1 MQIYSPNA
9 WDLLIE
15 MFLGIH
21 EIVLN
26 LTKQMRASKTCIGSN
41 STKRIHAGRKKLF
54 NTVSGCSRD
63 DLNLETELS
72 LRITQNDYILWM
84 ILRAN
89 PMPPFL

>member
-41 STKRIHAGRKKLF
+41 STKKIHAGRKNCSTLF
-54 NTVSGCSRD
+54 QDVRG
-63 DLNLETELS
+63 
-72 LRITQNDYILWM
+72 M
-84 ILRAN
+84 I
-89 PMPPFL
+89 

>member
-1 MQIYSPNA
+1 MHWI
-9 WDLLIE
+9 
-15 MFLGIH
+15 
-21 EIVLN
+21 
-26 LTKQMRASKTCIGSN
+26 KQHQKNTRWP
-41 STKRIHAGRKKLF
+41 KKLF

-63 DLNLETELS
+63 DLNLEPELS